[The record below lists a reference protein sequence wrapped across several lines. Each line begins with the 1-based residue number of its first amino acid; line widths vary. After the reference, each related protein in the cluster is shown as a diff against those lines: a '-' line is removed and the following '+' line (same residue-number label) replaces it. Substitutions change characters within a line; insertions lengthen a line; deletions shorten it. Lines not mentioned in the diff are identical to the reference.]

1 MTTPSLPPAA
11 PAAPAPAWQRVLFV
25 AVTTTLAVAVL
36 VVFRAVLLPFVLGV
50 LVAYV
55 LHPVVRALTQVRIAR
70 WSPPRWVAVL
80 AVYITFLTTL
90 VLVSLAITPRVV
102 SEVRDFVVHEV
113 PALRAQAERGWLP
126 RARGLLGRVQGA
138 LRPVPGAAAP
148 PGAVADDDDDS
159 PAARDN
165 AIRVEPLP
173 AGGYRIVLPREGI
186 EVEQVDDRHFR
197 AVPAR
202 PRPQEG
208 TDLVRRELRKLGE
221 GHASDLLRV
230 GRGIIG
236 GVIGGIFG
244 FFMTLMVSAYLLVT
258 ESRVLDFFRRLVR
271 PESRE
276 AFDELLRRLDR
287 GLSGVVRGQLI
298 ICLVNGSLSA
308 VGFAL
313 ADLKYW
319 PTLALVATV
328 FSLVPIFGT
337 ILSSVPAV
345 AIGLTQGFGTG
356 AFVLL
361 WIIGIHQLEANLLN
375 PKIMGDAAKIHPVM
389 VVFSLLAGEHFFG
402 ILGALLAVPAMSI
415 AQSLFLHW
423 RKYALGYAEPEADT
437 SQH

>member
-1 MTTPSLPPAA
+1 MNPPEPLAPEVAPSSR
-11 PAAPAPAWQRVLFV
+11 QRVLFV
-25 AVTTTLAVAVL
+25 VVSTSLAVAAL
-36 VVFRAVLLPFVLGV
+36 LVFRAVLLPFVLGL

-55 LHPVVRALTQVRIAR
+55 LHPVVRALTRVRVGG
-70 WSPPRWVAVL
+70 WSPPRWAAVL
-80 AVYITFLTTL
+80 AVYIAFLTTL
-90 VLVSLAITPRVV
+90 VVVLLAVTPRVV

-113 PALRAQAERGWLP
+113 PALRAQAARTWLP
-126 RARGLLGRVQGA
+126 RGRAWLGRVQGA
-138 LRPVPGAAAP
+138 LTPTRGPVAPSGAP
-148 PGAVADDDDDS
+148 DDDDDS
-159 PAARDN
+159 PASRDN
-165 AIRVEPLP
+165 AIRVEPVVG
-173 AGGYRIVLPREGI
+173 GGYRIVLPREGI
-186 EVEQVDDRHFR
+186 EVEQIDDRHFR
-197 AVPAR
+197 AIPAPSR
-202 PRPQEG
+202 QRDG
-208 TDLVRRELRKLGE
+208 ADLVRRELRKLGE
-221 GHASDLLRV
+221 GHASDIFRV
-230 GRGIIG
+230 GRGIVG

-258 ESRVLDFFRRLVR
+258 EARVLDFFRRLVR
-271 PESRE
+271 PSSRD

-308 VGFAL
+308 IGFAL

-319 PTLALVATV
+319 PTLAVVATV

-337 ILSSVPAV
+337 VLSSIPAV

-356 AFVLL
+356 VFVLL
-361 WIIGIHQLEANLLN
+361 WILGIHQLEANLLN

-423 RKYALGYAEPEADT
+423 RKYALTYAEPDGGS

>member
-1 MTTPSLPPAA
+1 MNLPEPPSVEVVPSL
-11 PAAPAPAWQRVLFV
+11 RRRTVFV
-25 AVTTTLAVAVL
+25 AVTAALVLACL
-36 VVFRAVLLPFVLGV
+36 VVFRAVLLPFVLGL

-55 LHPVVRALTQVRIAR
+55 LHPVVRALTRVRVVGR
-70 WSPPRWVAVL
+70 SPPRWVAVL
-80 AVYITFLTTL
+80 AVYITFLT
-90 VLVSLAITPRVV
+90 VLVIVFLAVTPRVV

-113 PALRAQAERGWLP
+113 PSLRAQAERTWLP
-126 RARGLLGRVQGA
+126 RTRAWLGRLQGA
-138 LRPVPGAAAP
+138 LTPTRGPVTPAG
-148 PGAVADDDDDS
+148 VNDDDDDD
-159 PAARDN
+159 PRDP
-165 AIRVEPLP
+165 AIRVEPVP

-186 EVEQVDDRHFR
+186 EVEQIDDRHFR

-202 PRPQEG
+202 PRAHDG
-208 TDLVRRELRKLGE
+208 ADVLRRELRRLGE
-221 GHASDLLRV
+221 GHASDIFRV
-230 GRGIIG
+230 GRGIVG

-258 ESRVLDFFRRLVR
+258 EARVLDFFRRLVR
-271 PESRE
+271 PESRA
-276 AFDELLRRLDR
+276 AFDELLVRLDR
-287 GLSGVVRGQLI
+287 GLSGVVRGQLF

-319 PTLALVATV
+319 PTLAVVATV

-337 ILSSVPAV
+337 ILSSIPAV

-356 AFVLL
+356 LFVLL
-361 WIIGIHQLEANLLN
+361 WILGIHQLEANLLN

-389 VVFSLLAGEHFFG
+389 VVFSLLAGEHVFG

-423 RKYALGYAEPEADT
+423 RKYALSYAEPEATT